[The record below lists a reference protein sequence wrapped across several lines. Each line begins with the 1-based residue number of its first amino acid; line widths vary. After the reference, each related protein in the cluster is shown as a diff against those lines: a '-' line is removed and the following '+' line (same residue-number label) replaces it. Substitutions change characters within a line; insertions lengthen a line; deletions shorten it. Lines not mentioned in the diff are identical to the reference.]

1 MGKGIEN
8 LDIAYTIVLIAALF
22 VLAIL
27 LLFALIR
34 AIKGPKVTDRI
45 VAANMIGTIVIVI
58 IGIFSVLLGEGYL
71 MDICIV
77 YAMLSF
83 LAVIILTKVYAGVY
97 KESRS
102 KRSDFTLNQLENLGE
117 SKNDRRKK

>member
-8 LDIAYTIVLIAALF
+8 LDSAYTVVFTISLF
-22 VLAIL
+22 LLAIL

-83 LAVIILTKVYAGVY
+83 LAVIILTKIYSGVY

-102 KRSDFTLNQLENLGE
+102 KRSDFSLNQLEDLGV
-117 SKNDRRKK
+117 SKKDRRKK